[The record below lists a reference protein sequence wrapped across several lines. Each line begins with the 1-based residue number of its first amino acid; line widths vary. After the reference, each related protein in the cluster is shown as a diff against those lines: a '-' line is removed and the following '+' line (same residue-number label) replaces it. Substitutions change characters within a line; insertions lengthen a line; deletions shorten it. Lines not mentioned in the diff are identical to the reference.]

1 MERKIEGIKTLSDF
15 FGIIRWMLFI
25 IGLGCIPISIL
36 ADETDIL
43 FIGLIILAQ
52 IVPMLCAE
60 KLFYGLYVIALGAM
74 KQNNLS
80 NNK

>member
-1 MERKIEGIKTLSDF
+1 MERKIEGIKTLSEF
-15 FGIIRWMLFI
+15 FCIVRWVILI
-25 IGLGCIPISIL
+25 IGLGCVPISIF
-36 ADETDIL
+36 ADNTNIL

-80 NNK
+80 DNK